1 MTLLKIENLKKAF
14 GDIHALRGV
23 TLSVAK
29 NEVYGFI
36 GHNGAGKTTTLNILM
51 SFIRKDAGRIV
62 FDDEEIGFLDVSY
75 KKKIGFVP
83 DVPAFPPYLTGRE
96 ILSLTADFLGIT
108 KDKTAKVDEAL
119 TFSGLKGV
127 RQKVGN
133 YSRGMRQRLSIA
145 QALLGDPKLLVM
157 DEPTSALDPVGR
169 REVLDL
175 IKRLKEERTILYS
188 THILSDA
195 ESVAD
200 RIGLIER
207 GKILL
212 ESPMEKIRK
221 AKDLTAYII
230 RTDLPAETLAKK
242 LEQEPFVKETKTEEE
257 GLLCLLAGEGAEKK
271 LFSHL
276 STLDLTVYT
285 FIEKT
290 PSLEDAFVEVLNE
303 NAR

>member
-1 MTLLKIENLKKAF
+1 MTLLRIENLKKAF

-23 TLSVAK
+23 SLSVEK
-29 NEVYGFI
+29 NEIYGFI
-36 GHNGAGKTTTLNILM
+36 GRNGAGKTTTLNILM
-51 SFIRKDAGRIV
+51 SFLRKDAGRII
-62 FDDEEIGFLDVSY
+62 FAGEEIGFLDVAY

-96 ILSLTADFLGIT
+96 VLTFAADFLGIHEN
-108 KDKTAKVDEAL
+108 KREKVEEAL
-119 TFSGLKGV
+119 AFSGLKDV
-127 RQKVGN
+127 RQKVGT

-145 QALLGDPKLLVM
+145 QALLGDSQLLVM

-200 RIGLIER
+200 RIGLIDK

-212 ESPMEKIRK
+212 ESPMAEIKK
-221 AKDLTAYII
+221 TKDLTAYIVQ
-230 RTDLPAETLAKK
+230 TDLPVEELAEK
-242 LEQEPFVKETKTEEE
+242 LETEPFIKETKAEED
-257 GLLCLLAGEGAEKK
+257 GLLCLLSGEGAEKR
-271 LFSHL
+271 LL
-276 STLDLTVYT
+276 SRLSGLDLTVYK
-285 FIEKT
+285 FVEKT
-290 PSLEDAFVEVLNE
+290 PSLEDAFVEVLHE